1 MTDEQFI
8 QLMQKMDSLWM
19 LIFLGILVMVLGI
32 GWLVGGQ
39 R

>member
-1 MTDEQFI
+1 MTDAQFI

-19 LIFLGILVMVLGI
+19 LIFLGILAILLGI

>member
-19 LIFLGILVMVLGI
+19 LIFLGILVILLGI

>member
-19 LIFLGILVMVLGI
+19 LIFLGILVMLLGI